1 MKTIGFNMHIPE
13 WIRKSQTKNEQS
25 KSSSVK
31 IIEDEATD
39 DEIDEIQFQVIFLL
53 VHGILRNGF

>member
-13 WIRKSQTKNEQS
+13 WFRKSQTKNEQS